1 MGKNSWIA
9 LLLALVVLVTT
20 VPACASEAVSLS
32 VSTYSEE
39 DYGGLAPPP
48 AKTESSAGTRTGMP
62 GRSCWTAWRRISPC
76 RTIGARGWPWG
87 RRGASMPCSGNP
99 EAVQG

>member
-20 VPACASEAVSLS
+20 VPACAYEAESLG
-32 VSTYSEE
+32 VEVYGED

-48 AKTESSAGTRTGMP
+48 A
-62 GRSCWTAWRRISPC
+62 
-76 RTIGARGWPWG
+76 
-87 RRGASMPCSGNP
+87 
-99 EAVQG
+99 